1 MRRVLRHKCC
11 GFTPLIPASCGPEE
25 SKFWGFVNSDDADCL
40 RTCQLEEGESGRK
53 ALKTDTGLR

>member
-1 MRRVLRHKCC
+1 MLRHKCC
-11 GFTPLIPASCGPEE
+11 PFPASCGPEE
-25 SKFWGFVNSDDADCL
+25 SKFWDFVNSDDADCL